1 MASVSK
7 ETASFQT
14 ISNLYKGK
22 AIWIRHK
29 FIRLAAAAIIT
40 WFNRIDSLVIRET
53 TLSRVCMQ
61 AQKLKQSTIN
71 TSISNLA
78 SKWQSLR
85 YTGTIKRGREYKV
98 VQLIEGL
105 GWKKLIIIKSQML
118 LMGLVAVAVA
128 TSSLK
133 GQGQWRLRGMEGE

>member
-1 MASVSK
+1 
-7 ETASFQT
+7 
-14 ISNLYKGK
+14 
-22 AIWIRHK
+22 
-29 FIRLAAAAIIT
+29 
-40 WFNRIDSLVIRET
+40 
-53 TLSRVCMQ
+53 MQ

-71 TSISNLA
+71 TSTSSLA

-105 GWKKLIIIKSQML
+105 GWKRPIIIKSQML
-118 LMGLVAVAVA
+118 LMGLAAAAVA

-133 GQGQWRLRGMEGE
+133 GQGQ